1 MRFSIDFH
9 KFSIGVKQKTKKTK
23 KKNKKPKHKNVL
35 KTKTKRGMSA
45 ERVQDPTETNYMVTS
60 CASNVE
66 DVQGASFMKR

>member
-1 MRFSIDFH
+1 MGD
-9 KFSIGVKQKTKKTK
+9 KQE
-23 KKNKKPKHKNVL
+23 NKCVL

-60 CASNVE
+60 CARNVE

>member
-1 MRFSIDFH
+1 MISTN
-9 KFSIGVKQKTKKTK
+9 SQWGLNKKT
-23 KKNKKPKHKNVL
+23 NVL

-60 CASNVE
+60 CARNVE